1 MELQFPISKWLN
13 PSNSVTFFPQVQDHL
28 AEALGITEGIF
39 PAHWKHHCH
48 VMEASWGEL
57 WSCMWWKNNAS
68 LPLGLGLLQ
77 LSLLPYFKRFLV
89 TLGTS

>member
-1 MELQFPISKWLN
+1 MSKWLN
-13 PSNSVTFFPQVQDHL
+13 PCKFVTFFSQGQDHL
-28 AEALGITEGIF
+28 AGPLGITEGIF

-48 VMEASWGEL
+48 VMQASRGEL
-57 WSCMWWKNNAS
+57 RSHMWWKNNAS

-77 LSLLPYFKRFLV
+77 LSLLLYVKRVLV